1 MGGGEEVKLEAG
13 ERDDSPKKEKLSIH
27 PERLILPG
35 NPRKTKRNC
44 RKKIPVLLSLIGKYE
59 KKKKQIDSI
68 KWRERRGRAA
78 VLNGR
83 SKRGL

>member
-1 MGGGEEVKLEAG
+1 MEAG

-35 NPRKTKRNC
+35 NPRKMKRNC
-44 RKKIPVLLSLIGKYE
+44 RKIPVLLSLIGKYE
-59 KKKKQIDSI
+59 KKKKIDNI

-78 VLNGR
+78 VLSGR
-83 SKRGL
+83 SNRGLELIDDATLT